1 MNAVYEYDFERDT
14 DWEREFIQANKSVE
28 SARDH
33 MECLV
38 EMLSSPVMFD
48 ANEMEWH
55 LDEICGA
62 LDISLAGKKQIICK
76 KIFEALMAVSQEEE
90 IEFNERLAKQ
100 QAM

>member
-1 MNAVYEYDFERDT
+1 MNAIYEYEFERET
-14 DWEREFIQANKSVE
+14 DWEREFIQSNKGLE

-33 MECLV
+33 MEGLV
-38 EMLSSPVMFD
+38 EMLASPVMFD

-90 IEFNERLAKQ
+90 AKFNEKLARQ